1 MPATA
6 LMAMLA
12 AVASGQRPPPPVI
25 LTVDSGMHSPVV
37 DPVTACVADRLRPF
51 VGPYGVQQAWPVM
64 ASPPEGLHHTLGTPL
79 SDTGMVA
86 DGYQQFLHVDGE
98 ARAVYVVEQGGFA
111 GTTKVYGP
119 LPLPQCAVVLQQE
132 ADTAPR

>member
-1 MPATA
+1 
-6 LMAMLA
+6 
-12 AVASGQRPPPPVI
+12 
-25 LTVDSGMHSPVV
+25 
-37 DPVTACVADRLRPF
+37 
-51 VGPYGVQQAWPVM
+51 
-64 ASPPEGLHHTLGTPL
+64 
-79 SDTGMVA
+79 MVA